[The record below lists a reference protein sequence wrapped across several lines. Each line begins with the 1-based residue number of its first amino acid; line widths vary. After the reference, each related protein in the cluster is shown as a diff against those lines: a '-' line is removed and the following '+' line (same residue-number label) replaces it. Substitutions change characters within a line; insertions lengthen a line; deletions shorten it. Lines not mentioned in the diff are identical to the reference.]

1 MPGIVQCVL
10 QVLIDSILTAT
21 LDEVGT
27 IISPFSQLRRRS
39 EAACLREQLLL
50 GKAWEG
56 CSTCALKGCTGQ
68 NQIDTGSGLLK
79 LRLFAF
85 YP

>member
-27 IISPFSQLRRRS
+27 IISPFSQLRHRS
-39 EAACLREQLLL
+39 GEAACLKEQLLL

-56 CSTCALKGCTGQ
+56 CFYLRFEGVYRAE
-68 NQIDTGSGLLK
+68 SGLTPGQP
-79 LRLFAF
+79 
-85 YP
+85 Y

>member
-27 IISPFSQLRRRS
+27 IISPFSQLRHRS
-39 EAACLREQLLL
+39 GEAACLKEHLLL

-56 CSTCALKGCTGQ
+56 WCFY
-68 NQIDTGSGLLK
+68 
-79 LRLFAF
+79 LRFEGVYRDWHQVSLTKA
-85 YP
+85 